1 MPINV
6 HDDFPAKKALDQES
20 IFALSNERA
29 MSQDIRPLKLLIVN
43 LMPKKVETEIQLLRL
58 ISKTP
63 LQVDVDFL
71 RMESHTSKNTDISHL
86 HKYYLR
92 FADVKNTKYDALII
106 TGAPVEQ
113 YAFQD
118 VDYWDELCEVMEWS
132 KHNVTSTLH
141 ICWGAQAG
149 LYYHYGI
156 EKVDYDEKLFGI
168 YKQELVGKHFVVGG
182 FDEIFDCPQSRYTG
196 VNEVQVSNSDALTVL
211 SKMSDVGS
219 NMIMSKD
226 EKNFF
231 ILGHLEY
238 DLDTLAKEYIRDA
251 NKGLATAKPHNYFV
265 GEDPKRLPYY
275 TWRAHANLL
284 YQNWLNFI
292 YQETP
297 YNVDDIQ

>member
-6 HDDFPAKKALDQES
+6 QNDFPAKKALDQES

-63 LQVDVDFL
+63 LQIDVDFL
-71 RMESHTSKNTDISHL
+71 RMDSHISKNTDISHL
-86 HKYYLR
+86 HKYYLS
-92 FADVKNTKYDALII
+92 FEDVKDRAYDALII

-113 YAFQD
+113 FAFEQ
-118 VDYWDELCEVMEWS
+118 VDYWEELCNVMAWS
-132 KHNVTSTLH
+132 KHHVTSTLH

-156 EKVDYDEKLFGI
+156 EKVDYKQKLFGI
-168 YKQELVGKHFVVGG
+168 YRQELVGKHFVVGG

-196 VNEVQVSNSDALTVL
+196 INEKQVSNHDKLRVL
-211 SKMSDVGS
+211 SKIPELGS
-219 NMIMSKD
+219 NILMSKD
-226 EKNFF
+226 QKNFF

-238 DLDTLAKEYIRDA
+238 DLDTLAKEYLRDA

-265 GEDPKRLPYY
+265 NDDPTKLPHY

-297 YNVDDIQ
+297 YDLKDIT